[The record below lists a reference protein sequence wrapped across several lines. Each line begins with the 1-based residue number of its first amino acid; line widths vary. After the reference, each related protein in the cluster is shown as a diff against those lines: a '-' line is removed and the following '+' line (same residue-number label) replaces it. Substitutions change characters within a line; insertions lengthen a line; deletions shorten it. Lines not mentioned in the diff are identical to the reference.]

1 MKKWEEK
8 YANIKSGKLKT
19 RINELQDKLDK
30 KSITREEYKE
40 LEKSKRIEENVS
52 KIENVLEYKAKL
64 DMQLQELKDEES
76 RRMTLEESRKEEKF
90 LESELKGLKL
100 RKDAIE
106 SKLRGKNIS
115 DREKATLQAE
125 LGDIKDKINKNQE
138 AFSKNWK
145 TRESA
150 ENSKGKLAD
159 ISTEEITAK
168 KMNISTKISKCN
180 MICGRLVAGDAWEL
194 IDMKLEQWQDRKLTA
209 KKGMADKLREASE
222 ANRSEKSVEKDLENE
237 GNIGKELV
245 EVTEFE
251 QKHPRL
257 AQIRNFF
264 RKIGKNIKERFK
276 SENDEKE
283 VDKKEVNEKE
293 VNEKDEFRKYIKVV
307 AEKGMRQAD
316 KDKLETK
323 RKDLQQR
330 IAESQGREP
339 GDD

>member
-19 RINELQDKLDK
+19 RINELQDKLEK
-30 KSITREEYKE
+30 KTITREEYKE
-40 LEKSKRIEENVS
+40 LEKSKRIEENVP
-52 KIENVLEYKAKL
+52 KIENILEYKAKL
-64 DMQLQELKDEES
+64 DMQLQELKGEES
-76 RRMTLEESRKEEKF
+76 KRKALEESRKEEKF

-106 SKLRGKNIS
+106 NKLKGKNIS
-115 DREKATLQAE
+115 DAERTTLQAE
-125 LGDIKDKINKNQE
+125 LGGIKDKISKNQE
-138 AFSKNWK
+138 EFSKNWK
-145 TRESA
+145 KRESA
-150 ENSKGKLAD
+150 ENQKGKLAD
-159 ISTEEITAK
+159 ISTEEIIAR
-168 KMNISTKISKCN
+168 KMNISAKISKCN
-180 MICGRLVAGDAWEL
+180 MICGRLVAGDSWKL

-209 KKGMADKLREASE
+209 KKGTANKLRDASE
-222 ANRSEKSVEKDLENE
+222 ANKSEKSVKNDLENKE
-237 GNIGKELV
+237 NTGKELV

-257 AQIRNFF
+257 AQLRNFF

-276 SENDEKE
+276 SDNDEK
-283 VDKKEVNEKE
+283 VTDKKETDKKE
-293 VNEKDEFRKYIKVV
+293 LNEKDEFRKYIKVV

-316 KDKLETK
+316 KDKLEAK